1 MINNTESI
9 SVMVQFQ
16 FDQTVPI
23 AIGILVFTKL
33 QLKESLDIYRWHYS
47 IYLTCALIL
56 LNETCVIPK

>member
-9 SVMVQFQ
+9 SVMVPL
-16 FDQTVPI
+16 DQTVPI
-23 AIGILVFTKL
+23 AIEISVFTKL
-33 QLKESLDIYRWHYS
+33 QLKELLDIYHWHYS